1 MCFCIYCVTNGI
13 MLLVLATLALSQ
25 FCSVSFLYI
34 HKFNGY
40 SIWNIIKKRRVLWGF
55 QAAGVYQQ
63 AYTCNQYFIEFDS
76 VFNKKLTENLSLR
89 PSHNIK
95 NVMPNAIFPPS
106 QPQSSEKRLE
116 ATSRGL
122 SRRPKILQNPFKQPP
137 KRCQEA
143 HKTLPNIPKLSKA
156 PQNEF
161 KRMQKVGKSPP
172 RGFQNT
178 SKIPKDTSNIISS
191 Q

>member
-1 MCFCIYCVTNGI
+1 MIT
-13 MLLVLATLALSQ
+13 T
-25 FCSVSFLYI
+25 
-34 HKFNGY
+34 
-40 SIWNIIKKRRVLWGF
+40 RRVLRGF

-63 AYTCNQYFIEFDS
+63 AYTCNQYFIEFES
-76 VFNKKLTENLSLR
+76 VFNKKMTGNLSLK

-95 NVMPNAIFPPS
+95 NLMPNAIFPPS

-116 ATSRGL
+116 ATSRGP
-122 SRRPKILQNPFKQPP
+122 SRRPKILQNSFKQAP

-143 HKTLPNIPKLSKA
+143 HKTLQNILKLSKG

-161 KRMQKVGKSPP
+161 KWMQKVGKSPP

-178 SKIPKDTSNIISS
+178 SKIPQDTSNIISS

>member
-1 MCFCIYCVTNGI
+1 
-13 MLLVLATLALSQ
+13 MLLVLATLALIQ
-25 FCSVSFLYI
+25 FCSVSLLYI

-40 SIWNIIKKRRVLWGF
+40 LIWNIIKERRVLRGF

-63 AYTCNQYFIEFDS
+63 AYTCNQYFIEFES
-76 VFNKKLTENLSLR
+76 VFNKKLTENLSPR
-89 PSHNIK
+89 HPQSIK
-95 NVMPNAIFPPS
+95 NPTPNPISPPR
-106 QPQSSEKRLE
+106 QPLGSEKRLE
-116 ATSRGL
+116 ATSRGP
-122 SRRPKILQNPFKQPP
+122 SRRPKILQKQAS

-143 HKTLPNIPKLSKA
+143 HKTLPNIPKLSKG

-191 Q
+191 QSKPLHM